1 MTGAATRGQAQTVT
15 GPIEARLL
23 GATHSHEHL
32 AAHATP
38 ELLREDVDLA
48 LDDPERV
55 KPDLLAF
62 REAGGGAIVEMT
74 TVDYGRDAAALLRL
88 SRETGVRVIAA
99 TGFNK
104 GKYCRPFTEGKDP
117 TEIARHLVEEVT
129 EGIGDT
135 GVRAGVIK
143 AATSLNEVEPWEEVA
158 LRAAARA
165 HLETGCPITTHTEAG
180 TMPEEQLEIFAEE
193 GVGPENVVLCHL
205 DRNPD
210 LELHRRLADEGAFLS
225 YDQLPKPKYG
235 TEVKAIEII
244 AALAREG
251 LHRQVLVGGDLV
263 RRSYF
268 VGWGGS
274 PGLAYLLT
282 GFREKLT
289 RALREAGLPADGVVR
304 DVFENNPA
312 RAFGFR

>member
-15 GPIEARLL
+15 GPVEASLL

-32 AAHATP
+32 VAHATP
-38 ELLREDVDLA
+38 QLLRENRDLA

-62 REAGGGAIVEMT
+62 KEAGGGAIVEMT
-74 TVDYGRDAAALLRL
+74 TLDYGRDAAALLRL

-104 GKYCRPFTEGKDP
+104 GRYCRPFTEGKDP
-117 TEIARHLVEEVT
+117 GEVARLLVGEVT
-129 EGIGDT
+129 GSIGGT

-143 AATSLNEVEPWEEVA
+143 AATSMNRMEPWEEVA

-165 HLETGCPITTHTEAG
+165 HLETGCPISTHTEAG
-180 TMPEEQLEIFAEE
+180 TMAEEQLAVFAEE
-193 GVGPENVVLCHL
+193 GVGPENVVLCHM
-205 DRNPD
+205 DRNLD
-210 LELHRRLADEGAFLS
+210 VKLHRRLAGTGAFLS
-225 YDQLPKPKYG
+225 YDQLPKPRYG
-235 TEVKAIEII
+235 TEAKSIGII
-244 AALAREG
+244 AALTEEG
-251 LHRQVLVGGDLV
+251 LHRQVLVGGDLS

-268 VGWGGS
+268 LGWGGS

-282 GFREKLT
+282 GFREKLL
-289 RALREAGLPADGVVR
+289 RSLREAGLPADEVVR
-304 DVFENNPA
+304 DVLENNPA